1 MSEMTPAKKSDLGV
15 RTLSAVVMLT
25 ITAAA
30 FWFDGYVLYAFIGA
44 IAAILYWEFW
54 GLISKAVKSNALRA
68 AWMIF
73 AAIYIFGACF
83 MLLLLSSPW
92 IGRMAVLVPVGAVI
106 ATDVGAY
113 FAGRTF
119 GGPKIAPKISPSK
132 TWSGLIGGMIAS
144 GLAVMLIQKFYLSPA
159 SITTE
164 FQIMQFVAGAVM
176 AVIAQIGDFAES
188 HLKRRAGVKDSS
200 NLIPGHGGFLD
211 RLDGLLAV
219 LFVMCILAFGTVYL
233 GLGTMGAE

>member
-1 MSEMTPAKKSDLGV
+1 MSEMAKPKSDLGV
-15 RTLSAVVMLT
+15 RTRSAIIMIAV
-25 ITAAA
+25 TAAA
-30 FWFDGYVLYAFIGA
+30 FWLGGMVLLAFVGI
-44 IAAILYWEFW
+44 IAAILYREFW
-54 GLISKAVKSNALRA
+54 GLISKAVQSNAARA

-73 AAIYIFGACF
+73 AAIYIGVACF

-92 IGRMAVLVPVGAVI
+92 VGIWPVLVPIGAVI

-113 FAGRTF
+113 FTGRTF

-144 GLAVMLIQKFYLSPA
+144 GLAVVLIQSYGVSTLSIPYGDH
-159 SITTE
+159 I
-164 FQIMQFVAGAVM
+164 IQFVAGAMM
-176 AVIAQIGDFAES
+176 AVIAQLGDFAES
-188 HLKRRAGVKDSS
+188 HLKRRAGMKDSS

-219 LFVMCILAFGTVYL
+219 LFVMGVFALVTSHL
-233 GLGTMGAE
+233 GLATIGAE